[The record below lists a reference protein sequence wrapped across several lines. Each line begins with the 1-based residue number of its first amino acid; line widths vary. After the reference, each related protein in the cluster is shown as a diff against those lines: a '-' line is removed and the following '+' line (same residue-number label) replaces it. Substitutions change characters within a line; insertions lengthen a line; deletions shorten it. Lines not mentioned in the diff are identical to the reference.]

1 MKVVSVNG
9 EVLVS
14 AADRNLLNKNLREG
28 RLHLKVDEEFYGNVT
43 VTDETFLSAMEMCT
57 IANLVGNHVVDMAI
71 EHDFVDPDNIIMI
84 NGVKHAQYAKL
95 ME

>member
-14 AADRNLLNKNLREG
+14 AADRNILNKNLREG
-28 RLHLKVDEEFYGNVT
+28 KLHLKVDEEFYGNVT
-43 VTDETFLSAMEMCT
+43 VNDETFLSALNMCT

-71 EHDFVDPDNIIMI
+71 EHEFVDPENIITI
-84 NGVKHAQYAKL
+84 CGVKHAQYAKL
-95 ME
+95 LE